1 MSTDDRLDETFVHE
15 LRVALR
21 SGADEVPPT
30 LLPSLAKRYGR
41 RIALRRAGIAAV
53 PVVLA
58 LAVGIVAVRPG
69 PTPPDGRQASSSV
82 TAAPTVD
89 IALVARQVTTALDG
103 VDGWVVR
110 RTAVEES
117 GKYGKP
123 GRPAVYD
130 NYSLGDGTAF
140 RSSVLVDGK
149 PVVDTSTERDGAMTA
164 VDHVNRTW
172 RRTPGYHSPG
182 AAVADTDVMTP
193 ARIKQALADGR
204 LRVIAQGESVNG
216 KPTVH
221 LEGDLGLKATPPVGL
236 WVDLATWLPVRQ
248 QYLQDDANPPAD
260 LEWLPPTP
268 ENLDKLVAPVPEGF
282 AEAG

>member
-1 MSTDDRLDETFVHE
+1 MPADDRLDDTFVHD

-41 RIALRRAGIAAV
+41 RIALRRAGFVAV

-58 LAVGIVAVRPG
+58 LAVGIVAARPG
-69 PTPPDGRQASSSV
+69 STPPDARHASSSSV
-82 TAAPTVD
+82 PAPNVD
-89 IALVARQVTTALDG
+89 IALVAREVTTALDG

-110 RTAVEES
+110 RTTTEES

-140 RSSVLVDGK
+140 RSSVLVDGE
-149 PVVDTSTERDGAMTA
+149 PVVDTSIERDGATTA

-182 AAVADTDVMTP
+182 EAVADTDVLTP
-193 ARIKQALADGR
+193 TRIKQALADGR
-204 LRVIAQGESVNG
+204 LRVVAQGEAVAG

-221 LEGDLGLKATPPVGL
+221 LEGDLGVKAAPPVGL
-236 WVDLATWLPVRQ
+236 WVDLDTWLPVRQ
-248 QYLQDDANPPAD
+248 QYLQDDAPPPSD
-260 LEWLPPTP
+260 VEWLPPTP
-268 ENLDKLVAPVPEGF
+268 ENLAKLVAAVPDGF
-282 AEAG
+282 AEVR

>member
-1 MSTDDRLDETFVHE
+1 MSTDDRLDDTFVHE

-21 SGADEVPPT
+21 SGEEEVPPA

-41 RIALRRAGIAAV
+41 RIALRRAGLVAV

-69 PTPPDGRQASSSV
+69 STPPDEGHASSS
-82 TAAPTVD
+82 AAPVPSVD
-89 IALVARQVTTALDG
+89 IALVAREVTTALDG

-110 RTAVEES
+110 RTSTEES

-130 NYSLGDGTAF
+130 NHSLGDGTAF

-149 PVVDTSTERDGAMTA
+149 PVIDTSIERDGTTTV

-182 AAVADTDVMTP
+182 QAVVDTDVLTP
-193 ARIKQALADGR
+193 AQIKQALADGR
-204 LRVIAQGESVNG
+204 LRVVAEGELVNG

-221 LEGDLGLKATPPVGL
+221 LEGDLGLKATPPVAL
-236 WVDLATWLPVRQ
+236 WVDLGSWLPVRQ
-248 QYLQDDANPPAD
+248 QHLQDDALPPAD
-260 LEWLPPTP
+260 LAWLAPTP
-268 ENLDKLVAPVPEGF
+268 ENLDKLVAPVPAGF
-282 AEAG
+282 TEVR